1 MIDAAYQ
8 VPTDVAGYDPL
19 RDADGF
25 WFDSE
30 EATRRIRFF
39 EIGLT
44 HTKGH
49 LKGKPFLL
57 EPWEKAII
65 ATLFGWKRDDGMRRY
80 REAFIFIPR
89 KNGKSTIAAGITLC
103 VFYCDGEG
111 AAECYCVAGD
121 LDQTD
126 MVYGTAAAMVRQNKK
141 LDSISKVRDSR
152 KRIIY
157 GDSFFRAIPADDKG
171 AHGFNLH
178 FVCGDELHTWPGRDL
193 KDTLHTGTGF
203 RQQPLEV
210 YITTAG
216 FDLNSIAGETYT
228 YACKVRDGQIKDA
241 AFLPVIYEAK
251 KTDDWK
257 KESTWK
263 KANPNYGVAIKA
275 EYLAE
280 ECKKAIENPAYEN
293 TFKRLHLNQ
302 WTEQKTRWLKMDD
315 WNACKSSGK
324 PIADKAEVCFGLD
337 LSVTTDLTALAIAQR
352 LPSGGYKVEWKY
364 YIAEDRA
371 QYIERRDR
379 VPYAAW
385 CRDHWVTA
393 TPGKTIDYSFIE
405 TDILELAKKYE
416 LLHIGFDPYNARDLT
431 QRLINMH
438 GLSCIDLRQGVS
450 TLSAPS
456 KELERCVIEGMI
468 DHGDNPVA
476 SWNASNAEVIMD
488 SNGNYKIN
496 KANNAG
502 AKKIDGIAALIFA
515 IAAWMGVEDTG
526 PSIYETPGAMIL

>member
-1 MIDAAYQ
+1 MIATAFPP
-8 VPTDVAGYDPL
+8 PTDIAGYDPT

-25 WFDSE
+25 WFDNE
-30 EATRRIRFF
+30 EASKRIRFF

-49 LKGKPFLL
+49 LKGKPFIL
-57 EPWEKAII
+57 EPWERDVV
-65 ATLFGWKRDDGMRRY
+65 ATRFGWTRVEGTRRY

-89 KNGKSTIAAGITLC
+89 KNGKSTIAAGLTLC

-141 LDSISKVRDSR
+141 LDAISKVRDSR

-216 FDLNSIAGETYT
+216 YDLHTICGETYQ
-228 YACKVRDGQIKDA
+228 YACKVRDGVISDP
-241 AFLPVIYEAK
+241 AFLPVIYEATK
-251 KTDDWK
+251 DDDWQS
-257 KESTWK
+257 EATWK
-263 KANPNYGVAIKA
+263 KANPNYGVSVRK
-275 EYLAE
+275 EYLAA

-293 TFKRLHLNQ
+293 TFKRLHLNM
-302 WTEQKTRWLKMDD
+302 WTEQKTRWLKLED
-315 WNACKSSGK
+315 WRNCKLSGK
-324 PIADKAEVCFGLD
+324 PIPDKAQVCLGLD
-337 LSVTTDLTALAIAQR
+337 LSITTDLTALAITERKADGSYR
-352 LPSGGYKVEWKY
+352 TEWRY
-364 YIAEDRA
+364 YIAEERA
-371 QYIERRDR
+371 QYIEQADR
-379 VPYAAW
+379 VPYSLW
-385 CRDHWVTA
+385 VRQGLVTA
-393 TPGKTIDYSFIE
+393 TPGKAIDYSFIE
-405 TDILELAKKYE
+405 ADIEAIAGKYDII
-416 LLHIGFDPYNARDLT
+416 HVGFDPYNARDLT
-431 QRLINMH
+431 QRLVNMH
-438 GLSCIDLRQGVS
+438 GLSCIELRQGVA

-456 KELERCVIEGMI
+456 KELERCVIEGLI
-468 DHGDNPVA
+468 DHGNNPVA
-476 SWNASNAEVIMD
+476 EWNVSNAEIIMD

-496 KANNAG
+496 KANNQG
-502 AKKIDGIAALIFA
+502 GKKIDGLAALVFS
-515 IAAWMGVEDTG
+515 IAAWMTVEDFG
-526 PSIYETPGAMIL
+526 PSIYSTPGNLAL